1 METLKAHVTSGL
13 RTGTAKRQR
22 GRARAENILNCART
36 IFIRD
41 GLEGLTTRKI
51 AQELG
56 ISLGNLT
63 YYFPNK
69 EKLLRA
75 LIEDVLS
82 DYHQAFELERVRFPD
97 DPQGRFLAYLDHLID
112 DCQNDDSRTFFFQI
126 WALAKHNKV
135 VANLRDEIYRVAR
148 ADALE
153 LISALRPEASG
164 REINEIVT
172 LFVAMIEGL
181 HVVSDISTKVLKRS
195 SKFNRRYRQA
205 IFELVS
211 SHELA

>member
-1 METLKAHVTSGL
+1 METLKAHVSSGL
-13 RTGTAKRQR
+13 RSGTAKRQR
-22 GRARAENILNCART
+22 GRVRVENILNQART

-51 AQELG
+51 ARELG

-75 LIEDVLS
+75 LIEDVLD
-82 DYHQAFELERVRFPD
+82 DYHQAFVAERLRFPD
-97 DPQGRFLAYLDHLID
+97 DPHGRFLAYLDHLLG
-112 DCQNDDSRTFFFQI
+112 DCQNDDSRTFFFQV

-135 VANLRDEIYRVAR
+135 INELRDDIYRVAH

-153 LISALRPEASG
+153 LISAVRPAVSK
-164 REINEIVT
+164 RDINEIVT
-172 LFVAMIEGL
+172 MFVAMVEGL
-181 HVVSDISTKVLKRS
+181 HVVSDISAKVLKRS
-195 SKFNRRYRQA
+195 SGFNQHYRQA
-205 IFELVS
+205 IFDLVT
-211 SHELA
+211 SHQLS

>member
-22 GRARAENILNCART
+22 GRLRAEKILNSART

-51 AQELG
+51 ANELG

-82 DYHQAFELERVRFPD
+82 DYHQAFEAERTRFPN

-112 DCQNDDSRTFFFQI
+112 DCQNNDSRTFFFQI

-135 VANLRDEIYRVAR
+135 VADLRDEIYRVAR
-148 ADALE
+148 TDALE
-153 LISALRPEASG
+153 LISALRPDISTHEV
-164 REINEIVT
+164 NELVT
-172 LFVAMIEGL
+172 MFVAMIEGL
-181 HVVSDISTKVLKRS
+181 HVVCDVSTKVLKRS
-195 SKFNRRYRQA
+195 SRFNQRYRQA
-205 IFELVS
+205 VFEMVN